1 MKKIEAGQKVALLD
15 IPEVTPE
22 QGQILAETLAKV
34 IVSSGQYAN
43 GALLTGP
50 HLIMFGEEII
60 DMNIANQAQM
70 DSVSPQANDY
80 DSLVADNTFGQTI
93 LGNTLLRFNAVG
105 SRVTCSPAPMNTDQ
119 DYLALVVGDPYQT
132 LTEAGFTQDGS
143 PEFYT
148 GSDKGGFRSWRRGD
162 VNIIT
167 TEDGVF
173 YDKFMKATYLA
184 KRFNLLNK
192 ADRIALFQVILYD
205 VAVECLEPESFPAK
219 TT

>member
-1 MKKIEAGQKVALLD
+1 MKKIEAGNKAALLD

-22 QGQILAETLAKV
+22 QGQLFAETLARV

-43 GALLTGP
+43 GAYLTGP
-50 HLIMFGEEII
+50 HLIMFGEEMI
-60 DMNIANQAQM
+60 DMNIANQNAKEIA
-70 DSVSPQANDY
+70 SKPVNDY
-80 DSLVADNTFGQTI
+80 SDLVADNTFGQTI
-93 LGNTLLRFNAVG
+93 LGHALLRFNAVG
-105 SRVTCSPAPMNTDQ
+105 SRVTCNPPPVDTDQ
-119 DYLALVVGDPYQT
+119 DYLALVIGDPYQAM
-132 LTEAGFTQDGS
+132 TEAGFTQDGS

-184 KRFNLLNK
+184 KRLNLQNK

-205 VAVECLEPESFPAK
+205 VAVECLEPESYPG
-219 TT
+219 